1 MKKLGKFEIIQKVGQ
16 GAMGV
21 VYKAHDPMIDRIVAL
36 KTLTTGLS
44 EDPNLLKRFYS
55 EARSAGSLRHPNI
68 VTIYELG
75 HEGDIPFIAMQ
86 FLKGESLDKIIDR
99 LPNLPLS
106 QKVGFIVHVCRAL
119 EYAHKQ
125 NPPVIHRDIK
135 PGNVMVCPDG
145 SVVVVDFGIARLG
158 ENTMSQSAGMLIGT
172 LGYMSPQLFR
182 GATADPRSD
191 IWATGVMFYEVLA
204 YRRPFKGETPAAL
217 MSSIV
222 LEEPRSILEAAPG
235 TPTEIGTILDRM
247 LAKDVEARYQNMEEV
262 LRDLEPVWMELL
274 HSDISILFENSQ
286 RLFRE
291 GDLLAAKSEIV
302 QILNWEPS
310 NLQAKILGD
319 RINAE
324 LRRQQVFPQ
333 VKARVESA
341 QKLLAEGRNEEA
353 KSEAEAALKLDSSFQ
368 PAQEVVRQANAA
380 LEREREIRRAIH
392 ASKQRM
398 AEGALTEAETQLDK
412 VLALDPS
419 NAAVRDQIRQ
429 VRDERQ
435 RREQRK
441 QRDTLLNRA
450 RTFLTNLQYDDC
462 INLLLAAEKE
472 FPGDP
477 EILKL
482 LETARNDQTEQKR
495 QALLAEVR
503 DHIDAQRF
511 DAALKALDVL
521 MEQFPSEASEKSLR
535 TRALQARDQQKRE
548 QRLSEGKSELRALLK
563 EKKFQE
569 SIARGEELLREIQA
583 DLELTELLEFARTE
597 QSQIERKH
605 RLDQSTE
612 QIQQAIKNGRL
623 PEAIQIA
630 ERALLEFP
638 QNTELLT
645 LLDGTRREQ
654 AEKEKQELLK
664 QRLREMERMLERQEL
679 TEAID
684 LARQTITTIGPD
696 PRLADTI
703 QRAEREREF
712 REQKKRRQDETL
724 QMARTM
730 LDRNNIADTT
740 LLLNEALETKLFPVN
755 DPRIRSL
762 LEEIDVKKVPPTQS
776 PNVPST
782 QQRATAAAFPGVLS
796 SPSTGDPAKDY
807 VYMRGAPMPEAPGH
821 AEQTAGTAEGSASSQ
836 LPSGSRPIPVQS
848 APFSFES
855 RTPAPSSLTSAS
867 SEIDLGRKEKPH
879 HALGPLE
886 KYFATFVGPMASIIV
901 QRAASNAKDREELF
915 ALLAAKLPSEKDREV
930 FFTRKEELL
939 GGAETQSRK
948 ETSTPGSAVQ
958 PSSVAR
964 SAELTPATVRHAS
977 ELLARYIG
985 PVARLLTER
994 EVHHADSLRTLY
1006 LSLAEHLRNRAERA
1020 QFLREAGFPES

>member
-21 VYKAHDPMIDRIVAL
+21 VYKARDPMIDRIVAL

-44 EDPNLLKRFYS
+44 EDPSLLKRFYS

-75 HEGDIPFIAMQ
+75 HEGDMPFIAMQ

-106 QKVGFIVHVCRAL
+106 QKVGFIVYVCRAL

-235 TPTEIGTILDRM
+235 TPAEISTILDRM

-353 KSEAEAALKLDSSFQ
+353 KSEGEAALKLDSSFQ

-392 ASKQRM
+392 ASRQRM
-398 AEGALTEAETQLDK
+398 AEGALTEAEAQLDK

-429 VRDERQ
+429 VRDERL

-450 RTFLTNLQYDDC
+450 RTFLADLQYDDC
-462 INLLLAAEKE
+462 INLLLAAEKQ

-477 EILKL
+477 EILTL
-482 LETARNDQTEQKR
+482 LETARNDQTEHKR
-495 QALLAEVR
+495 QALLAEAR
-503 DHIDAQRF
+503 DHLNAQRF
-511 DAALKALDVL
+511 DAALKTLDILV
-521 MEQFPSEASEKSLR
+521 EQFPSDAAEKSLR
-535 TRALQARDQQKRE
+535 NRALQARDLQKRE
-548 QRLSEGKSELRALLK
+548 QRLNEGKSELRALMK

-569 SIARGEELLREIQA
+569 SIARGEALLREIQA
-583 DLELTELLEFARTE
+583 DLELSELVDFARTE

-645 LLDGTRREQ
+645 LLDGARREQ
-654 AEKEKQELLK
+654 GEKEKQELLK

-684 LARQTITTIGPD
+684 LARQTITTIGFD
-696 PRLADTI
+696 PRLADTL

-730 LDRNNIADTT
+730 LDQNNVEDTT
-740 LLLNEALETKLFPVN
+740 LLLNEAMETKLFSAN
-755 DPRIRSL
+755 DSRIRSL
-762 LEEIDVKKVPPTQS
+762 LEEIDVRKVPPSLT
-776 PNVPST
+776 PNPSR
-782 QQRATAAAFPGVLS
+782 QQRATAAAFPYVLS
-796 SPSTGDPAKDY
+796 SPSTSDPAKDY
-807 VYMRGAPMPEAPGH
+807 VYTRGAPMPEAPSH
-821 AEQTAGTAEGSASSQ
+821 AEQTAGTAGGSASSQ
-836 LPSGSRPIPVQS
+836 PPSGSRPIPVQS
-848 APFSFES
+848 APVSFES
-855 RTPAPSSLTSAS
+855 RTPAPSSLPSPS
-867 SEIDLGRKEKPH
+867 SEIDLGRREEPH

-901 QRAASNAKDREELF
+901 QRAASKAKDREELF

-939 GGAETQSRK
+939 GRAETQSRK
-948 ETSTPGSAVQ
+948 ETSTQGSAVQ
-958 PSSVAR
+958 SPVVR
-964 SAELTPATVRHAS
+964 SAELTPATVHHAS

-985 PVARLLTER
+985 PVARFLTER
-994 EVHHADSLRTLY
+994 EVQRADSLRTLY
-1006 LSLAEHLRNRAERA
+1006 LRLAEHLRNRAERA